1 MQTVH
6 RPQQVIDG
14 TGLRHVSL
22 SDKYTATSGTVFIS
36 GIEALVRLMLD
47 QRRLD
52 RARGLNTAAFVLS
65 LIHISTGWI
74 GDLQSVRP
82 DRPFFLYLAFGATH
96 APHQAPGEYLA
107 RWRGRFDD
115 GYDEARDRLSLIH
128 I

>member
-1 MQTVH
+1 MQTAH

-52 RARGLNTAAFVLS
+52 RARGLNTAAFVSGYEGSPLGGLDIELQRHPARQLLGHPS
-65 LIHISTGWI
+65 PRRRRRDRWRRP
-74 GDLQSVRP
+74 DLQVVHDP
-82 DRPFFLYLAFGATH
+82 LVL
-96 APHQAPGEYLA
+96 
-107 RWRGRFDD
+107 
-115 GYDEARDRLSLIH
+115 
-128 I
+128 